1 MTALFRNL
9 LVLLVAC
16 LASVP
21 MPVRAQGHGSTSAEG
36 ALFLLLPIGAK
47 GVALGR
53 AMTAMGGVE
62 SVFWN
67 PAGLAD
73 VDERQFVLY
82 RGDNVAGTG
91 TAISTVLAQSGL
103 GAISASYFL
112 HDVGNQ
118 DLTDSNGNFLGT
130 LTVRNHLGVV
140 SAAARLLDWVNAGV
154 NFKVVQFRTACR
166 GTFCPDV
173 GTTATSY
180 AMDAGLQIRP
190 SPSLRVAAMVAH
202 LGPAL
207 QVLNAEQADP
217 LPTRVRVAVAYDLV
231 SALTDDPELSGWIA
245 VEVQDRLRDPGN
257 LSLYVGGELTA
268 GIEDAMYLRAGYV
281 LGDQDRDGTR
291 VGLGLRYEQFDLS
304 IAKSL
309 ATSILTAES
318 EPVHVTF
325 SIRF

>member
-47 GVALGR
+47 GVAL
-53 AMTAMGGVE
+53 
-62 SVFWN
+62 F
-67 PAGLAD
+67 
-73 VDERQFVLY
+73 FLY

-166 GTFCPDV
+166 GTACRS
-173 GTTATSY
+173 GH
-180 AMDAGLQIRP
+180 
-190 SPSLRVAAMVAH
+190 LRVYESRRWSH
-202 LGPAL
+202 
-207 QVLNAEQADP
+207 
-217 LPTRVRVAVAYDLV
+217 TWVRL
-231 SALTDDPELSGWIA
+231 SRCSTQNRPIRSQPGSELLWRMIS
-245 VEVQDRLRDPGN
+245 
-257 LSLYVGGELTA
+257 
-268 GIEDAMYLRAGYV
+268 
-281 LGDQDRDGTR
+281 
-291 VGLGLRYEQFDLS
+291 
-304 IAKSL
+304 
-309 ATSILTAES
+309 
-318 EPVHVTF
+318 
-325 SIRF
+325 